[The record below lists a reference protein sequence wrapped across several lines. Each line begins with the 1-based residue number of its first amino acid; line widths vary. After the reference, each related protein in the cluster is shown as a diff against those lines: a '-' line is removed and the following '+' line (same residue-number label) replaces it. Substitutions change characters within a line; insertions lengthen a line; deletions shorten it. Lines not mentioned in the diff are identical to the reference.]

1 MVDLA
6 TVALALIALL
16 AIWLFLRGADD
27 GRFSRKKKGPPPGEG
42 EQAAPL
48 RRTDSRESRGP
59 GLYRAMLL
67 LSQRRSEQEGG
78 ADERRGTTGR
88 SP

>member
-16 AIWLFLRGADD
+16 AVWLFLRGTDD
-27 GRFSRKKKGPPPGEG
+27 GRFSRKKGPPSGR
-42 EQAAPL
+42 AAEEDT
-48 RRTDSRESRGP
+48 RQRSDSRESRGP
-59 GLYRAMLL
+59 GLYRSMLL
-67 LSQRRSEQEGG
+67 LSQRRSTQEDG
-78 ADERRGTTGR
+78 ADERPGTTGR